1 MLPAKKA
8 PLSIVS
14 EGWKRLGTPNQ
25 RLLQKR
31 IQSEWKYLGQS
42 QWYVKERNRWKSQ
55 ELQGSCY
62 LCFSILC
69 RDSTEELVWWHQFR
83 LFNARIPP
91 ICIAAATLLYHHHP
105 QPTENTPYPT
115 PTPFQHPIVLHN
127 RQSCIISTHPPS
139 STIINIISH
148 RKLGKIAICLDTII
162 IKGLHT
168 PRAASNQSPF
178 IVAVCCGNITAYSS
192 LTYKQQHCISYHN
205 A

>member
-55 ELQGSCY
+55 ELQGSSY

-69 RDSTEELVWWHQFR
+69 RDSTEELVWRHQFR
-83 LFNARIPP
+83 LSTRESLPYVLPLPHFLTN
-91 ICIAAATLLYHHHP
+91 TN
-105 QPTENTPYPT
+105 TNTPRIHPIQH
-115 PTPFQHPIVLHN
+115 QHPSNTPSSYTIGNRVLFLPTHH
-127 RQSCIISTHPPS
+127 HPPS
-139 STIINIISH
+139 S
-148 RKLGKIAICLDTII
+148 
-162 IKGLHT
+162 
-168 PRAASNQSPF
+168 
-178 IVAVCCGNITAYSS
+178 
-192 LTYKQQHCISYHN
+192 ISYHTGN
-205 A
+205 